1 MTIKEIFDTMD
12 YGPAPESA
20 ADAFAW
26 LVDQGSRFGHFING
40 DFTTPG
46 KGFESK
52 NPATGEWRLRTFE

>member
-40 DFTTPG
+40 DFTPRARG
-46 KGFESK
+46 SK
-52 NPATGEWRLRTFE
+52 ARTRPPARCWRN